1 MSTLTEGE
9 KAPGFRLN
17 ADDGKPVSLEDFR
30 GKHVFIFF
38 FVKALTPG

>member
-1 MSTLTEGE
+1 MSTLKAGE
-9 KAPGFRLN
+9 RAPLFRLPN
-17 ADDGKPVSLEDFR
+17 EDGKEIALEDFR

>member
-1 MSTLTEGE
+1 LSTLKAGE
-9 KAPGFRLN
+9 KAPPFRLPN
-17 ADDGKPVSLEDFR
+17 EDGKEIAIEDFR